1 MFNVMTDLEFS
12 DDDYHTTDDDAHML
26 AGNDL
31 EVGKI
36 YQKTMDYK
44 LLVSDS
50 TASYPGLS
58 TNNRYL
64 SMNEPFMVIETNN
77 QNYVKCIGVRDQFMG
92 YAWFNTGLRQFM
104 EVKEE
109 GESD

>member
-1 MFNVMTDLEFS
+1 MVNHEFTLS
-12 DDDYHTTDDDAHML
+12 DSDYGESDCDFHML

-36 YQKTMDYK
+36 YEKTMDYK

-64 SMNEPFMVIETNN
+64 AMNEPFMVIETYS
-77 QNYVKCIGVRDQFMG
+77 NYVKCIGVRDHFMG
-92 YAWFNTGLRQFM
+92 YAWFNIGLRQFM

-109 GESD
+109 VGD